1 MEMSVAG
8 GRKAELET
16 LLVLMKLKSTTH
28 EASKL
33 MLLCPNRSFFFFFF
47 NLYVKVYNMVILHI
61 HTYVK

>member
-33 MLLCPNRSFFFFFF
+33 MLLCPNRSFFFSF
-47 NLYVKVYNMVILHI
+47 LMYMLKC
-61 HTYVK
+61 TTW

>member
-33 MLLCPNRSFFFFFF
+33 MLLCPNRSFFFFF
-47 NLYVKVYNMVILHI
+47 NVYVKVYNMVILHI